1 MTTQSLAPR
10 RLVLAD
16 LLPASLARDA
26 AIVTAG
32 CALTAVAAQVQFAV
46 PALSPVPFTMQ
57 TFAVLLV
64 GAALGPWRAA
74 TAMLVYVAVGLAGVP
89 WFAGGASG
97 YALASLGYL
106 LGFVVAAVVV
116 GELARRGGDRR
127 PWRAAGTMALGN
139 LLVYAVGVPVLAAAT
154 DMGAALALEKGALV
168 FLLPDAI
175 KIVLAAG
182 LLPGAWALAN
192 RAGTR

>member
-1 MTTQSLAPR
+1 MSSQSLPAG
-10 RLVLAD
+10 RLAVLAD
-16 LLPASLARDA
+16 LLPGALARDA
-26 AIVTAG
+26 GLVAAG
-32 CALTAVAAQVQFAV
+32 CGLTAAAAQVQFVV

-64 GAALGPWRAA
+64 GAALGPWRATA
-74 TAMLVYVAVGLAGVP
+74 AMLAYLAAGLAGVP

-97 YALASLGYL
+97 YALASSGYL
-106 LGFVVAAVVV
+106 VGFVAAAALV

-139 LLVYAVGVPVLAAAT
+139 LVVYAFGVPVLVAAT
-154 DMGAALALEKGALV
+154 GMAPALALRQGAGV
-168 FLLPDAI
+168 FLIPDAI

-182 LLPGAWALAN
+182 LLPGAWALAG
-192 RAGTR
+192 RR